1 MNHSLL
7 RFPRPLRPPPT
18 STTPPASALTKSPK
32 ANLTSSEPAAVD
44 APLNALAATPP
55 TAGEAH
61 TPALDATTPTA
72 PTAPEPESPTSTTT
86 APPAGASS
94 KAETTPST
102 GGTPSKNVKDPKNKN
117 GTHSTDKKASQ
128 SAPSPISQST
138 FELMTAFLS
147 VGLLAIMV

>member
-1 MNHSLL
+1 MFSSSTFFAYLMVAALAVQLVLHLKSARRLHL
-7 RFPRPLRPPPT
+7 YDPPT

-32 ANLTSSEPAAVD
+32 ANLTS
-44 APLNALAATPP
+44 T
-55 TAGEAH
+55 
-61 TPALDATTPTA
+61 
-72 PTAPEPESPTSTTT
+72 PEPESPTSTTT